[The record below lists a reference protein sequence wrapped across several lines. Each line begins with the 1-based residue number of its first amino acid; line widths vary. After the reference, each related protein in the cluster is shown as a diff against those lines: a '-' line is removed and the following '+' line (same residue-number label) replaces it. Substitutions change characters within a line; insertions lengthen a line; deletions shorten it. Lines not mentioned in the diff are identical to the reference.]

1 MVTHMP
7 ISDETKRSLKSQ
19 SHHLK
24 PIILLGANGL
34 TDSVHTEIARALYDH
49 ELIKIKL
56 NSKDKS
62 EKQQLSEAICTHHNA
77 TLVNQIGHIIVIY
90 KASDKHK
97 K

>member
-1 MVTHMP
+1 MT
-7 ISDETKRSLKSQ
+7 ISDQKKRELKSQ

-34 TDSVHTEIARALYDH
+34 TESVHAEIERALYDH

-56 NSKDKS
+56 CSKEKT
-62 EKQQLSEAICTHHNA
+62 EKQALTDAICDHHNA
-77 TLVNQIGHIIVIY
+77 SVISQIGHVIAIY
-90 KASDKHK
+90 KKSDKHK